1 MRVFIYTHSHIY
13 IHISILV
20 CMYVLSSH
28 LLAGMN
34 MLPRPIPAVLTC
46 HVCHI
51 NKSPQEEYDLHL
63 HSVPHRI
70 KSLWYHGCP
79 MVICNGCRVVLS
91 GSVAEHEAS
100 AKHVALMASTQQ
112 LAPWI
117 TVASYFGEIPP
128 RMINQIFVEDCQLTY
143 LDLQALHPLLFQAYY
158 RRYPMGVQPSS
169 EDEPEEAE

>member
-1 MRVFIYTHSHIY
+1 MLSLWRGKKLWTLYPHRIYIYACIYIYIHSHIY
-13 IHISILV
+13 VHISILV

-63 HSVPHRI
+63 HSVSHRI

-100 AKHVALMASTQQ
+100 AKHVWPALNS
-112 LAPWI
+112 W
-117 TVASYFGEIPP
+117 P
-128 RMINQIFVEDCQLTY
+128 RGSLWRHTSGKSPRV
-143 LDLQALHPLLFQAYY
+143 
-158 RRYPMGVQPSS
+158 
-169 EDEPEEAE
+169 